1 MIRRIIYQNTRRA
14 ICNSIVEDVQV
25 YIKEHLEF
33 ERKIKMY
40 IFLARKVRRLK
51 WMKHTVR
58 KNQSGRRMDFRMCWK
73 DVLMEMVS
81 QTLFLWK
88 ITGRKNTSCFRQIF
102 LSINI
107 AYFSAAKKFYSCGG
121 LRLAYRVII
130 KEILNPTATTTSK
143 ISNSKKAIAAIPNA
157 GQPSP
162 FITTPYFPYSIRRIP
177 QDTLQWQT

>member
-1 MIRRIIYQNTRRA
+1 MKSSA
-14 ICNSIVEDVQV
+14 IKADEAYGTEKSKWSGNGFSNLIGRNSDGDGITN
-25 YIKEHLEF
+25 L
-33 ERKIKMY
+33 
-40 IFLARKVRRLK
+40 IFA
-51 WMKHTVR
+51 
-58 KNQSGRRMDFRMCWK
+58 
-73 DVLMEMVS
+73 
-81 QTLFLWK
+81 K
-88 ITGRKNTSCFRQIF
+88 ITGRKNTSCFRQMF

-130 KEILNPTATTTSK
+130 KEILKPTATTTSK

-162 FITTPYFPYSIRRIP
+162 LIATPYFPYSIRRIP